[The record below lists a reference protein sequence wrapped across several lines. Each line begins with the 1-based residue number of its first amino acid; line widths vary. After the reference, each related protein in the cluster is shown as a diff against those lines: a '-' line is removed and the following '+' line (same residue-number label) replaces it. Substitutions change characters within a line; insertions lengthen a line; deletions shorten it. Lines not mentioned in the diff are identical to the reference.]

1 MILPACNN
9 GAEFDKHPIITHM
22 LKRILMNRPVLPRY
36 MVPYNSDL
44 VLNFLKSLPSWNNIT
59 QKWLT
64 LKTVTILGLLSGHR
78 CQSINSLTF
87 AHLDININ
95 KVKLIKSQ
103 PINLKACNR
112 DESICPVAQSFNT

>member
-9 GAEFDKHPIITHM
+9 GTEFDKHPIIAHT
-22 LKRILMNRPVLPRY
+22 LKRVLLNRPVLPRY

-44 VLNFLKSLPSWNNIT
+44 VLNFLKSLLSWNNIT

-64 LKTVTILGLLSGHR
+64 LKTVTILGLLSRHT

-87 AHLDININ
+87 AHLESI
-95 KVKLIKSQ
+95 LIKS
-103 PINLKACNR
+103 N
-112 DESICPVAQSFNT
+112 